1 MTKHSA
7 QSKRGTV
14 IAVRKVCRFT
24 VRVFNDAIVPFA
36 TLMRRNN
43 ENGNNHE
50 ANLKLKLQPTGKWGI
65 ASPYRAIFC
74 RSASSFTSN
83 PQRDCQTPAGLEHRL
98 AAATA
103 GDETKDGRHQS
114 QTHLSTPHPHGPAIE
129 TWEREMLSVQSVAC
143 LVFPKR
149 LPWLSSAS
157 SQLRVERVQRSQG
170 AVIVAGQRYGT
181 GPGKVGDR
189 NVCLADYQ
197 ENKPADVIVVLL
209 CPMPSPV
216 PGAILERAN
225 TLPPAPPQGI
235 TDQTPGTGET
245 SPFCSSLC
253 LEIRLR
259 LSAVHRGPSRQH
271 WLS

>member
-1 MTKHSA
+1 MHRLTA
-7 QSKRGTV
+7 QSSVVAPHPSPRIPRETAKRRPGWSTDSLPP
-14 IAVRKVCRFT
+14 R
-24 VRVFNDAIVPFA
+24 PA
-36 TLMRRNN
+36 T
-43 ENGNNHE
+43 
-50 ANLKLKLQPTGKWGI
+50 K
-65 ASPYRAIFC
+65 
-74 RSASSFTSN
+74 
-83 PQRDCQTPAGLEHRL
+83 
-98 AAATA
+98 
-103 GDETKDGRHQS
+103 
-114 QTHLSTPHPHGPAIE
+114 HLSTPRPHGPVIE

-197 ENKPADVIVVLL
+197 ENKPADVIVGLL

-245 SPFCSSLC
+245 SPFCSSLG

-259 LSAVHRGPSRQH
+259 LSAVHRGPPRQH